1 MSVTK
6 SSVFRF
12 WASKNKKTLL
22 AEDGL
27 GEEEGEGEGEAFDT
41 HARTDTRSGGGAR
54 VVCLHACLAS
64 CQRCILSRQKKV
76 CQSGIN
82 GRTSGAR

>member
-41 HARTDTRSGGGAR
+41 HARTDTRSGGGEPVLYACMPALPPVKDVFYHVKKKCAR
-54 VVCLHACLAS
+54 VA
-64 CQRCILSRQKKV
+64 
-76 CQSGIN
+76 
-82 GRTSGAR
+82 